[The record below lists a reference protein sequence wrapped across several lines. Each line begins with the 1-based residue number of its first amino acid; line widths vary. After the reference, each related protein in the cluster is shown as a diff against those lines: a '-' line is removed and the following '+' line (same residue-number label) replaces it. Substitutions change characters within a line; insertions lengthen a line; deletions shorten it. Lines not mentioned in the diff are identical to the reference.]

1 MVMRR
6 DNSERHLLLLLAPL
20 HNANK
25 RMLHDNSYPSGDE
38 PWLRKPGRYSHIP
51 VCLVFISGEFSHLCK
66 RVMIAE
72 AETKDMMEEIQSQK
86 KEEDE
91 DEEEGPPPGWES
103 TVLPPPISAVTTAA
117 EISEMAQMVCGSCR
131 RLLSYPRGTKHVK
144 CSCCQTVNLVLEAYQ
159 VGQVKCSNCQLLLM
173 YPYGAPSVRCSSCK
187 SVTDVRED
195 NIRPPW
201 SVLQG
206 PLKTFSS
213 VR

>member
-1 MVMRR
+1 
-6 DNSERHLLLLLAPL
+6 
-20 HNANK
+20 
-25 RMLHDNSYPSGDE
+25 
-38 PWLRKPGRYSHIP
+38 
-51 VCLVFISGEFSHLCK
+51 
-66 RVMIAE
+66 MIAE

-103 TVLPPPISAVTTAA
+103 TVLPPPPISAATTATAA
-117 EISEMAQMVCGSCR
+117 EISGVYFRIPEEPNTSSVPAV
-131 RLLSYPRGTKHVK
+131 RLLISFLKSYFSGFK
-144 CSCCQTVNLVLEAYQ
+144 CVITTLLLRYSYFTYQ
-159 VGQVKCSNCQLLLM
+159 VGQVKCSNCELLLM

-187 SVTDVRED
+187 SVTDIRED
-195 NIRPPW
+195 NKRPPW